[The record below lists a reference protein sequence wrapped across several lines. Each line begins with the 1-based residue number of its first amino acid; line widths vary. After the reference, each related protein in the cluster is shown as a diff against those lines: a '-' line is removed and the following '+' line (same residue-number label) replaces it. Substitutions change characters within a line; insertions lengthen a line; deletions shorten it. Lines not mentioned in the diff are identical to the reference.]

1 MEHFINIIY
10 KENADSHGIAECV
23 ASGSNILTESS
34 IDFYTGELDT
44 SEKIIT
50 MALPEAIKDID
61 NTAQDIAMRLFEFG
75 LKDFDIEITEDET
88 IARTIRRGMR
98 GEDVK
103 RIQRE
108 IGMPA
113 ADQDGIFGPKT
124 ERAVRAFQQKA
135 GIQVD
140 GIVGQQTQSAILKT
154 RMPNS
159 NIAVQKPGAAYIDAP
174 YPTTKPKVKP
184 DPSGPFDDD
193 KPKVR
198 PKLRPPQTKVVTPPE
213 RPVGNLAQLP
223 KGVGAGVQGGE
234 LSGKLDGKDGL
245 DGEAPNSMFATNV
258 DNREATGVWKV
269 VPDGKGTFNLVGPD
283 GVVNRSV
290 GQNGRFSQTKVP
302 EMEKYAQR
310 LNKEQGLTVAAQGNL
325 SSRLDT
331 KGQIDTTDD
340 ARAQR
345 TVDPDANDPRKGN
358 ADSGFRA
365 PIKVTTQQQADSIFQ
380 NPDATPAEIKAAQE
394 FYGAGAGTAQG
405 TDTSSND
412 NQAQSDAAQGQG
424 NLGFGTSGA
433 GDQANAQTLGKI
445 RQDTS
450 TKAAGTAKVA
460 TVAQEP
466 PAATGE
472 VKGPY
477 SVKQKMG
484 PGGTITA
491 FYVVDGNGDT
501 VETYDV
507 KNRSQIKRQRRVAA
521 NVAKKMNKTEES
533 VAPRPK
539 GAFMF
544 RERNE
549 WNAQYRNTHNIDG
562 TPKQLTESIE
572 DYEVTYEDD
581 DKFYEDYGVMWY
593 NEDETI
599 DEAEY
604 QGRKVKLGKPMKG
617 DVKKFK
623 VYVKNPKGNVVKVNF
638 GQKGVKIK
646 KDNPNRRRSFRARHN
661 CDNPGPRH
669 KARYWSC
676 RKW

>member
-10 KENADSHGIAECV
+10 KENADSHGIAECI

-44 SEKIIT
+44 NEKIIT

-61 NTAQDIAMRLFEFG
+61 NAAQDIAMRLFEFG

-88 IARTIRRGMR
+88 IARTLRRGMR
-98 GEDVK
+98 GDDVK

-124 ERAVRAFQQKA
+124 ERAVRAFQQNA

-140 GIVGQQTQSAILKT
+140 GIVGQQTQSAILKY
-154 RMPNS
+154 RMPGTGV
-159 NIAVQKPGAAYIDAP
+159 AVQQPGPAYIDAP
-174 YPTTKPKVKP
+174 YPKTQPPVGKSELRKRKERERNLKVA
-184 DPSGPFDDD
+184 
-193 KPKVR
+193 
-198 PKLRPPQTKVVTPPE
+198 TPPE
-213 RPVGNLAQLP
+213 RKVGQLP
-223 KGVGAGVQGGE
+223 RDQKSGGVGVGVYDPDKNDPRDDS
-234 LSGKLDGKDGL
+234 LSGFRK
-245 DGEAPNSMFATNV
+245 GEAPKSMFATGKAGHEDKGYAYV
-258 DNREATGVWKV
+258 IPAPEGLGYSVILPGGDLWRELNNGM
-269 VPDGKGTFNLVGPD
+269 G
-283 GVVNRSV
+283 RS
-290 GQNGRFSQTKVP
+290 SS
-302 EMEKYAQR
+302 EEKAQSAADR
-310 LNKEQGLTVAAQGNL
+310 INKQQGLTVPTGGDDVEVDTSKITKPEIVTPQGLGQAPGSGDSNFQGG
-325 SSRLDT
+325 SSITGTGTTSGPAGMTAPD
-331 KGQIDTTDD
+331 TDD
-340 ARAQR
+340 EFS
-345 TVDPDANDPRKGN
+345 VDPNDATQRQNIQQQKWEKKYGSAPRDLSAGLP
-358 ADSGFRA
+358 AEF
-365 PIKVTTQQQADSIFQ
+365 TTQYL
-380 NPDATPAEIKAAQE
+380 NPALDDLT
-394 FYGAGAGTAQG
+394 
-405 TDTSSND
+405 
-412 NQAQSDAAQGQG
+412 SDAAKDLATELKGAPPPVARLVMDRMEKM
-424 NLGFGTSGA
+424 LGIEDGDEILDMA
-433 GDQANAQTLGKI
+433 REIEQEEPDQASALSTLAEIYK
-445 RQDTS
+445 QLEDTAMP
-450 TKAAGTAKVA
+450 K
-460 TVAQEP
+460 
-466 PAATGE
+466 
-472 VKGPY
+472 
-477 SVKQKMG
+477 
-484 PGGTITA
+484 
-491 FYVVDGNGDT
+491 D
-501 VETYDV
+501 
-507 KNRSQIKRQRRVAA
+507 
-521 NVAKKMNKTEES
+521 ES
-533 VAPRPK
+533 VSPRPK

-549 WNAQYRNTHNIDG
+549 WNAQFRNTHNIDG

-593 NEDETI
+593 NEDEVV

-604 QGRKVKLGKPMKG
+604 QGRKVKLGKPMAG

>member
-61 NTAQDIAMRLFEFG
+61 SAAQDIAMRLFEFG

-88 IARTIRRGMR
+88 IARTLRRGMR

-124 ERAVRAFQQKA
+124 ERAVRAFQQNA

-140 GIVGQQTQSAILKT
+140 GVVGRQTQSAILKY
-154 RMPNS
+154 RMPGTG
-159 NIAVQKPGAAYIDAP
+159 IDVQKPGPAYIDAP
-174 YPTTKPKVKP
+174 YPKTQAPVGK
-184 DPSGPFDDD
+184 SE
-193 KPKVR
+193 
-198 PKLRPPQTKVVTPPE
+198 LRKRKERERNQKVVTPPD
-213 RPVGNLAQLP
+213 RPVGSLPPTDQRKVVVPPDRPIGQLP
-223 KGVGAGVQGGE
+223 RDQRSGVGLDTGEIGAGVAVPSQE
-234 LSGKLDGKDGL
+234 KN
-245 DGEAPNSMFATNV
+245 PSMFATDKPDHEDKGYAYV
-258 DNREATGVWKV
+258 IPAPEGAGYSVILPGGQLWRELNSGM
-269 VPDGKGTFNLVGPD
+269 G
-283 GVVNRSV
+283 RS
-290 GQNGRFSQTKVP
+290 SSK
-302 EMEKYAQR
+302 EKAQAAADR
-310 LNKEQGLTVAAQGNL
+310 INKQQGLTVPKQGTP
-325 SSRLDT
+325 SGRLDQ
-331 KGQIDTTDD
+331 KGQTP
-340 ARAQR
+340 
-345 TVDPDANDPRKGN
+345 VDPSAGSTAPNVSSDNPVQPVSDPDENEPRSSTQSPKMPKPGEDSAINRSGPGGLNAPGAERSPRLPDVNDKTQRQQQQQDNWEKKYGSAPRDLSAGLP
-358 ADSGFRA
+358 AEF
-365 PIKVTTQQQADSIFQ
+365 TTQYL
-380 NPDATPAEIKAAQE
+380 NPALDDLT
-394 FYGAGAGTAQG
+394 
-405 TDTSSND
+405 
-412 NQAQSDAAQGQG
+412 SDAA
-424 NLGFGTSGA
+424 
-433 GDQANAQTLGKI
+433 GDLA
-445 RQDTS
+445 S
-450 TKAAGTAKVA
+450 
-460 TVAQEP
+460 
-466 PAATGE
+466 E
-472 VKGPY
+472 VKGAPPP
-477 SVKQKMG
+477 VARLVMDRMRQMLG
-484 PGGTITA
+484 
-491 FYVVDGNGDT
+491 VENGDEILDMAREIEQDEPDQASALST
-501 VETYDV
+501 LAEIYKELEDTAMPKD
-507 KNRSQIKRQRRVAA
+507 
-521 NVAKKMNKTEES
+521 ES

-549 WNAQYRNTHNIDG
+549 WNAQFRNTHNIDG

-572 DYEVTYEDD
+572 DFEVTYEDD

>member
-10 KENADSHGIAECV
+10 KENADSHGIAECI

-44 SEKIIT
+44 NEKIIT
-50 MALPEAIKDID
+50 MALPEAVQDID

-88 IARTIRRGMR
+88 IARTLRRGMR

-124 ERAVRAFQQKA
+124 ERAVRAFQQNA

-140 GIVGQQTQSAILKT
+140 GVVGRQTQSAILKY
-154 RMPNS
+154 RMPGTG
-159 NIAVQKPGAAYIDAP
+159 IDVQKPGPAYIDAP
-174 YPTTKPKVKP
+174 YPKTQAPVGK
-184 DPSGPFDDD
+184 SE
-193 KPKVR
+193 
-198 PKLRPPQTKVVTPPE
+198 LRKRKERERNLKVVTPPE
-213 RPVGNLAQLP
+213 RPVGDLAQLP
-223 KGVGAGVQGGE
+223 KGVGAGVQGMDIDKDDPRNVGYD
-234 LSGKLDGKDGL
+234 SGYRK
-245 DGEAPNSMFATNV
+245 GEAPKSMFATDV
-258 DNREATGVWKV
+258 PDREATGVWKV
-269 VPDGKGTFNLVGPD
+269 IPDELGTYNLVGPD

-290 GQNGRFSQTKVP
+290 GQNGRFSQVKVP

-310 LNKEQGLTVAAQGNL
+310 LNKEQGLTAPE
-325 SSRLDT
+325 
-331 KGQIDTTDD
+331 TTDD
-340 ARAQR
+340 DVA
-345 TVDPDANDPRKGN
+345 VDTSKITKPKVVTPQGLGQPSVSDT
-358 ADSGFRA
+358 SG
-365 PIKVTTQQQADSIFQ
+365 ISSNSTTDTTQTGSGQALSRPSAPNTFRSPDDVNDRTQRQQQQQDNWEKKYGSAPRDLS
-380 NPDATPAEIKAAQE
+380 AGLPAEFTTQYLNPALE
-394 FYGAGAGTAQG
+394 DLT
-405 TDTSSND
+405 
-412 NQAQSDAAQGQG
+412 SDAAGDLASELKG
-424 NLGFGTSGA
+424 APPPVARLVMDRMEKMLGIEDGDEILDMA
-433 GDQANAQTLGKI
+433 REIEQEEPDQASALSTLAEIYK
-445 RQDTS
+445 QLEDTAMP
-450 TKAAGTAKVA
+450 K
-460 TVAQEP
+460 
-466 PAATGE
+466 
-472 VKGPY
+472 
-477 SVKQKMG
+477 
-484 PGGTITA
+484 
-491 FYVVDGNGDT
+491 D
-501 VETYDV
+501 
-507 KNRSQIKRQRRVAA
+507 
-521 NVAKKMNKTEES
+521 ES

-549 WNAQYRNTHNIDG
+549 WNLQFRNTHNIDG

-572 DYEVTYEDD
+572 DYEVTYEDVD
-581 DKFYEDYGVMWY
+581 QFHEDYGILWY
-593 NEDETI
+593 NEDEI
-599 DEAEY
+599 VDEAEY

-646 KDNPNRRRSFRARHN
+646 KSNPGRRKSFRARHN

>member
-10 KENADSHGIAECV
+10 KENADSHGIAECI

-44 SEKIIT
+44 NEKIIT
-50 MALPEAIKDID
+50 MALPEAVKDID
-61 NTAQDIAMRLFEFG
+61 SAAQDIAMRLFEFG

-88 IARTIRRGMR
+88 IARTMRRGMR

-113 ADQDGIFGPKT
+113 AEQDGIFGPKT

-159 NIAVQKPGAAYIDAP
+159 NITIRDPGASYIDAP
-174 YPTTKPKVKP
+174 YPETEPSTK
-184 DPSGPFDDD
+184 PSGPSADD
-193 KPKVR
+193 R
-198 PKLRPPQTKVVTPPE
+198 PKTPPNIRPELRPQPQGDLAQLPKTATPPE
-213 RPVGNLAQLP
+213 RPVGQLP
-223 KGVGAGVQGGE
+223 GTLDQKGQTPPRDERPKPEGAYKVITGSGQGTRYRVYDA
-234 LSGKLDGKDGL
+234 DGTEIRNG
-245 DGEAPNSMFATNV
+245 
-258 DNREATGVWKV
+258 R
-269 VPDGKGTFNLVGPD
+269 GKGPTNIPTQQQYQD
-283 GVVNRSV
+283 RIN
-290 GQNGRFSQTKVP
+290 
-302 EMEKYAQR
+302 
-310 LNKEQGLTVAAQGNL
+310 
-325 SSRLDT
+325 
-331 KGQIDTTDD
+331 
-340 ARAQR
+340 
-345 TVDPDANDPRKGN
+345 PDANDPRAGN

-365 PIKVTTQQQADSIFQ
+365 PPKVTTQQQADSIFQ
-380 NPDATPAEIKAAQE
+380 NPDATPAEIQAARE
-394 FYGAGAGTAQG
+394 FYGADSTSDEQPDAMTTAPTMGQN
-405 TDTSSND
+405 DTSS
-412 NQAQSDAAQGQG
+412 G

-445 RQDTS
+445 RQDTLP
-450 TKAAGTAKVA
+450 KAANKGKVA

-484 PGGTITA
+484 PGGTISA
-491 FYVVDGNGDT
+491 FYVVDGNGNT

-544 RERNE
+544 KERNE
-549 WNAQYRNTHNIDG
+549 WNANYRNTHNIDG

-572 DYEVTYEDD
+572 DYQVTYEDD

-593 NEDETI
+593 NEDEVV

>member
-10 KENADSHGIAECV
+10 KENADSNGIAECI

-44 SEKIIT
+44 NEKIIT
-50 MALPEAIKDID
+50 MELPEAIKDID
-61 NTAQDIAMRLFEFG
+61 SAAQDIAMRLFEFG

-88 IARTIRRGMR
+88 ITRTLRRGMR

-113 ADQDGIFGPKT
+113 AEQDGIFGPKT
-124 ERAVRAFQQKA
+124 ERAVRAFQQNS

-140 GIVGQQTQSAILKT
+140 GVVGRQTQSAILKY
-154 RMPNS
+154 RN
-159 NIAVQKPGAAYIDAP
+159 PGRGISIQTPGPAYIDTAP
-174 YPTTKPKVKP
+174 QKTQ
-184 DPSGPFDDD
+184 PSTEPSE
-193 KPKVR
+193 
-198 PKLRPPQTKVVTPPE
+198 LRKRKERERNQKVVTPPE
-213 RPVGNLAQLP
+213 RKVGDLAQLP
-223 KGVGAGVQGGE
+223 KGVG
-234 LSGKLDGKDGL
+234 
-245 DGEAPNSMFATNV
+245 
-258 DNREATGVWKV
+258 
-269 VPDGKGTFNLVGPD
+269 VGPSD
-283 GVVNRSV
+283 E
-290 GQNGRFSQTKVP
+290 FDK
-302 EMEKYAQR
+302 
-310 LNKEQGLTVAAQGNL
+310 
-325 SSRLDT
+325 
-331 KGQIDTTDD
+331 
-340 ARAQR
+340 
-345 TVDPDANDPRKGN
+345 NDPRNGEYDSGYRKGEVRDRGQPFAVPQMPDGYLAFKRGNQVYLYDPQGNEIFDIRTGN
-358 ADSGFRA
+358 AAVGALRRNARKHQAANSTVTDKPTGTLSKKLDQKGATPVDVTKGSPTPKVSSTDIEQPVSDPDENEPRSTTVTPKLRPGSGDPNVNGTGPGGLNA
-365 PIKVTTQQQADSIFQ
+365 PGAEKSLDLPDVNDKTQRQNIQQQKWEKKYGSAPRDLSAGLPAEFTTQYL
-380 NPDATPAEIKAAQE
+380 NPALDDLT
-394 FYGAGAGTAQG
+394 
-405 TDTSSND
+405 
-412 NQAQSDAAQGQG
+412 SDAA
-424 NLGFGTSGA
+424 
-433 GDQANAQTLGKI
+433 GDLA
-445 RQDTS
+445 S
-450 TKAAGTAKVA
+450 
-460 TVAQEP
+460 
-466 PAATGE
+466 E
-472 VKGPY
+472 VKGAP
-477 SVKQKMG
+477 
-484 PGGTITA
+484 PP
-491 FYVVDGNGDT
+491 
-501 VETYDV
+501 
-507 KNRSQIKRQRRVAA
+507 VARL
-521 NVAKKMNKTEES
+521 VMDRMKKMLDIEDADEILDMAREIEQEEPDQASALSTLAEIYKQLEDTAMPKDES